1 MASDPRYGGFN
12 HAGISYKHQ
21 AALTAAN
28 QVFALTAD
36 TTNCPRTA
44 VVPPFAL
51 LKNVNFEL
59 DTIAGGASKVTFYLS
74 RDIAGD
80 IPVTG
85 TLSADVVF
93 GLTTATKGTAV
104 AACID
109 LDYHY
114 QGLAAEVLGT
124 LYLVVKLNAGTAN
137 GNVRLHWRG

>member
-21 AALTAAN
+21 AALTATY
-28 QVFALTAD
+28 QVFTLTAD
-36 TTNCPRTA
+36 TTNCARTA

-51 LKNVNFEL
+51 LKNTNFEL
-59 DTIAGGASKVTFYLS
+59 DTIAGGASKVTYYLA

-80 IPVTG
+80 IPVT
-85 TLSADVVF
+85 TVFTADVVF
-93 GLTTATKGTAV
+93 GLTTATKGTAI
-104 AACID
+104 ACID

-114 QGLAAEVLGT
+114 QGLAAEVIGT

-137 GNVRLHWRG
+137 GNIRQHWRG

>member
-21 AALTAAN
+21 AALTTAY

-36 TTNCPRTA
+36 PTNCPRTA
-44 VVPPFAL
+44 AVPTFAL
-51 LKNVNFEL
+51 LKNTNFEL
-59 DTIAGGASKVTFYLS
+59 DTIAGGASKVTYYLA

-93 GLTTATKGTAV
+93 GLTAATNGTAI
-104 AACID
+104 ACID

-114 QGLAAEVLGT
+114 QGLAAEVIGT

-137 GNVRLHWRG
+137 CNVRQHWRG

>member
-21 AALTAAN
+21 AALTASN

-36 TTNCPRTA
+36 TTNCARTA

-59 DTIAGGASKVTFYLS
+59 DTIAGGASKVTFYL
-74 RDIAGD
+74 AGD

-114 QGLAAEVLGT
+114 QALAAEVLGT